1 MFEKF
6 SFLWK
11 GDAPLT
17 DEYKVFDEMLRMDRD
32 LFTRVVDAMRD
43 GSDLKSIEE
52 SIYRG
57 DIKIN
62 KLERKLRKQIVTHLS
77 LNPGQEVVASLVLMS
92 IVKDAE
98 RLGDHCKNLY
108 ESAVHWGR
116 PLSELAFASKLSE
129 FILYVTETFEA
140 TIKAFDTEDD
150 TLAAEIIQD
159 EVRWNKRFDTM
170 IDELVSSDVSTREA
184 VCTTLFLRTLKRVQA
199 HLSNIASS
207 VVLPVHRLDHRPKHL
222 REKKEK

>member
-1 MFEKF
+1 MFEKL
-6 SFLWK
+6 SMLWK

-17 DEYKVFDEMLRMDRD
+17 DEYKVFDEMLSLDRE
-32 LFTRVVDAMRD
+32 LFKRVVNALRD

-52 SIYRG
+52 SIYRS

-108 ESAVHWGR
+108 ESAVSWGR
-116 PLSELAFASKLSE
+116 PLAEMQFASKLSE
-129 FILYVTETFEA
+129 FILYVNEA
-140 TIKAFDTEDD
+140 FDSTIKAFDTEDD
-150 TLAAEIIQD
+150 SLAAEIIQD
-159 EVRWNKRFDTM
+159 EVRWNKRFDAL
-170 IDELVSSDVSTREA
+170 IDELAASDVPTREA
-184 VCTTLFLRTLKRVQA
+184 VCTTLILRTLKRVQA